1 MYLPPLLA
9 NLFVVGTFHWNLANV
24 NLLRLTLTEVG
35 TYAQFTNVDAVVIA
49 NDVSATQHAISTF
62 DLDLDIHVW
71 DFNGSSPHNWG
82 GSHDM
87 LWEHRSVIEEAFK
100 NEKYTTFLYM
110 EDDTHFPWPQLV
122 SWAIDTEVLVPLGFT
137 RGIFRTEINEAGKPS
152 MNDMV
157 VNLMQELGCTMNLT
171 EDASSPNYVKS
182 IDVSTLSPTFN
193 ATAATLQGQSCLPAS
208 NAFDWFSQLPAT
220 PCWHRRKEAPPPR
233 RSPQTC
239 RV

>member
-1 MYLPPLLA
+1 M
-9 NLFVVGTFHWNLANV
+9 
-24 NLLRLTLTEVG
+24 RLTLTEVG

-62 DLDLDIHVW
+62 DLDYDIHVW

-82 GSHDM
+82 GSYDM